1 MNLQTMKAKLPELKR
16 ELEGLPQPEL
26 VRLCLRLAKYKVE
39 SKELLDYLL
48 WSADDP
54 IQYAHEFKTDVLLP
68 FDSLFIGSYLFTK
81 SLRKS
86 LRLIA
91 KYTRFTGSKQGECEL
106 LLAFVE
112 AFFHHYQRGFHTAAN
127 AKIIFR
133 CLKKASVNINKLHED
148 IQADYTQNFNNLL
161 REAIGKF
168 GNETNEEF
176 SYF

>member
-1 MNLQTMKAKLPELKR
+1 MKAKLPELKR

-54 IQYAHEFKTDVLLP
+54 IQYAQDFKSEVLLP
-68 FDSLFIGSYLFTK
+68 FDSVFMGSYLFTK

-91 KYTRFTGSKQGECEL
+91 KYTRFTGSKHGECEL

-112 AFFHHYQRGFHTAAN
+112 AFFEHYQRGFHTAAN

-133 CLKKASVNINKLHED
+133 CLKKASANINKLHED
-148 IQADYTQNFNNLL
+148 IQADYTENFNNLL
-161 REAIGKF
+161 RQAILKF
-168 GNETNEEF
+168 GDETQGEF

>member
-1 MNLQTMKAKLPELKR
+1 MKAKLPELKR

-26 VRLCLRLAKYKVE
+26 VRLCLRLAKYKLE
-39 SKELLDYLL
+39 TKELLDYLL
-48 WSADDP
+48 WSSEDP
-54 IQYAHEFKTDVLLP
+54 IQYANEFKTDVLLP
-68 FDSLFIGSYLFTK
+68 FDSVFTGSYLFTK

-133 CLKKASVNINKLHED
+133 CLKKAAANINKLHED
-148 IQADYTQNFNNLL
+148 IQADYTENFNTLL
-161 REAIGKF
+161 RQAILKF
-168 GNETNEEF
+168 GNETQGEF

>member
-1 MNLQTMKAKLPELKR
+1 MKAKLPELKR
-16 ELEGLPQPEL
+16 ELEGLPQPQL

-39 SKELLDYLL
+39 TKELLDYLL
-48 WSADDP
+48 WSSEDP

-68 FDSLFIGSYLFTK
+68 FDSVFTGSYVFTK

-112 AFFHHYQRGFHTAAN
+112 AFFHHYQRGFQTAAN
-127 AKIIFR
+127 SKIIFR
-133 CLKKASVNINKLHED
+133 CLKKAATNINKLHED
-148 IQADYTQNFNNLL
+148 IQADYTENFNNLL
-161 REAIGKF
+161 RQAILKF
-168 GNETNEEF
+168 GNETQGEF

>member
-1 MNLQTMKAKLPELKR
+1 MKAKLPELKR
-16 ELEGLPQPEL
+16 ELEGLPQPQL

-39 SKELLDYLL
+39 TKELLDYLL
-48 WSADDP
+48 WSSEDP

-68 FDSLFIGSYLFTK
+68 FDSVFTGSYVFTK

-112 AFFHHYQRGFHTAAN
+112 AFFQHYQRGFHSTAN
-127 AKIIFR
+127 SKIIFR
-133 CLKKASVNINKLHED
+133 CLKKAAANIIKLHED
-148 IQADYTQNFNNLL
+148 IQADYTENFNNLL
-161 REAIGKF
+161 RQAILKF
-168 GNETNEEF
+168 GNETQGEF

>member
-1 MNLQTMKAKLPELKR
+1 MKAKLPELKR

-39 SKELLDYLL
+39 TKELLDYLL
-48 WSADDP
+48 WSSEDP
-54 IQYAHEFKTDVLLP
+54 IQYANEFKTDVLLP
-68 FDSLFIGSYLFTK
+68 FDSVFMGSYLFTK

-133 CLKKASVNINKLHED
+133 CLKKAAANINKLHED
-148 IQADYTQNFNNLL
+148 IQADYTENFNTLL
-161 REAIGKF
+161 RQAILKF
-168 GNETNEEF
+168 GNETQGEF

>member
-1 MNLQTMKAKLPELKR
+1 MKAKLPELKR

-39 SKELLDYLL
+39 TKELLDYLL
-48 WSADDP
+48 WSSEDP
-54 IQYAHEFKTDVLLP
+54 IQYAHEFKADVLLP
-68 FDSLFIGSYLFTK
+68 FDSVFTGSYLFTK

-106 LLAFVE
+106 LLALVE
-112 AFFHHYQRGFHTAAN
+112 AFFHHYQRGFQTAAN
-127 AKIIFR
+127 SKIIFR
-133 CLKKASVNINKLHED
+133 CLKKAGANITKLHED
-148 IQADYTQNFNNLL
+148 IQADYTENFNNLL
-161 REAIGKF
+161 RQAILKF
-168 GNETNEEF
+168 GNETQGEF

>member
-1 MNLQTMKAKLPELKR
+1 MKAKLPELKR

-39 SKELLDYLL
+39 TKELLDYLL

-54 IQYAHEFKTDVLLP
+54 IQYAQDFKSEVLLP
-68 FDSLFIGSYLFTK
+68 FDSAFMGSYLFTK

-112 AFFHHYQRGFHTAAN
+112 AFFHHYQRGFQTAAN
-127 AKIIFR
+127 SKIVFR
-133 CLKKASVNINKLHED
+133 CLKKAASNITKLHED
-148 IQADYTQNFNNLL
+148 IQADYTENFNNLL
-161 REAIGKF
+161 RQAILKF
-168 GNETNEEF
+168 GNESQGEF